1 MTTSEA
7 RKIEALKIKIAQCN
21 SKRDMIGVIRYT
33 NELRLLEESLSITRK
48 FNEVLDKM
56 TPDERRHMN
65 SLLHRIMV
73 VCDFLDVLVTDFRGE
88 MEKIDKVVGCRIM
101 DELTPN
107 IKAIGKFIKETV
119 DDAGDIEY
127 SSSFGEFADR
137 VGDMI
142 MEELKTIYDDE

>member
-88 MEKIDKVVGCRIM
+88 MEKIDKILLKIAS
-101 DELTPN
+101 DPEDDN
-107 IKAIGKFIKETV
+107 IKRTERELWEK
-119 DDAGDIEY
+119 
-127 SSSFGEFADR
+127 
-137 VGDMI
+137 I
-142 MEELKTIYDDE
+142 MKKTA